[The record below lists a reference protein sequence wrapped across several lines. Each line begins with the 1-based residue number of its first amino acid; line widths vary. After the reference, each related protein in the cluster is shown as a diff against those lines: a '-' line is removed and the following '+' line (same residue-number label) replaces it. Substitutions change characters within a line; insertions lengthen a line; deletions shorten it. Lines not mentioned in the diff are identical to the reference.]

1 MKVKQIG
8 TGEIEVVAMRHKG
21 FGYNFRFIIERLLK
35 KPNFETSPETY
46 VDAAGNGTILE
57 IEFRDTE
64 EARDF
69 ARALDRFIRSVSF
82 E

>member
-8 TGEIEVVAMRHKG
+8 TGEIEVIAMRHKG
-21 FGYNFRFIIERLLK
+21 FGYNFRFIIEHLLK
-35 KPNFETSPETY
+35 RPNFETSTKTH
-46 VDAAGNGTILE
+46 VDPVGNGTILE
-57 IEFRDTE
+57 IEFRDAE
-64 EARDF
+64 EAREL